1 MFKNHILLLQDLEKD
16 QGIDQHQ
23 DLELFH
29 QDQDPHRLSAKVLQQ
44 DSPVLNICHLI
55 SLLTPIQLRLPL
67 YHIHSG

>member
-1 MFKNHILLLQDLEKD
+1 MFKNHILFLQDLEKD

-55 SLLTPIQLRLPL
+55 SLPTPILLRLLL
-67 YHIHSG
+67 YYIHSG